1 MMIVMEIE
9 KKKIK
14 IFMLSP
20 SLSSFW
26 LLRLPLPLSLF
37 IVSPFITNPKSS
49 LTYLSFPLSPSLF
62 LFLFLSAFLPSLSFS
77 LFFLSSF
84 LIPSPL
90 SSPFATSLPS
100 FPLSPFLSHHPF
112 LFLSI
117 LLPFSPPLSIP
128 LIPIFLTLSS
138 FLKSRQRKRRD
149 TTN

>member
-1 MMIVMEIE
+1 
-9 KKKIK
+9 
-14 IFMLSP
+14 MLSP

-26 LLRLPLPLSLF
+26 LLRLSLPLSLF

-49 LTYLSFPLSPSLF
+49 LTYLSFPLF

-84 LIPSPL
+84 LIPPPL
-90 SSPFATSLPS
+90 FSPFATSLPS

-128 LIPIFLTLSS
+128 LLPIFLTLSS